1 MHDKE
6 LETYHDLSDGAYQTT
21 LTIGEHIERFEIA
34 FGTIEELQVI
44 ESEISNID
52 THYSNKNN
60 SIVIINPKNKEI
72 SSIELLNILGQIVY
86 KNNNKTN
93 KDYIEFKINNLNS
106 GAYIIKIKSENKN
119 LTKKVVVD

>member
-1 MHDKE
+1 M
-6 LETYHDLSDGAYQTT
+6 
-21 LTIGEHIERFEIA
+21 
-34 FGTIEELQVI
+34 
-44 ESEISNID
+44 
-52 THYSNKNN
+52 
-60 SIVIINPKNKEI
+60 
-72 SSIELLNILGQIVY
+72 GQIVY